1 MCIQVFSKDGCTT
14 KGGGGGGGGG
24 EVTLLRNG
32 ITDWSGKQ
40 ILESPLPHLKKNLF
54 PQGVDMATCRLP

>member
-40 ILESPLPHLKKNLF
+40 ILEPPLPSSKEKPF
-54 PQGVDMATCRLP
+54 PSGGGYGYM